1 MAPGTGSGQDAL
13 HRGLKRAGDCQSWCV
28 AHGPAVLPYPPAVP
42 LTLLSLCLILW
53 HPSLAVYG
61 KFKQNHI
68 ENLLSLLQALRL
80 KLRTEPTLRNES
92 LNFREQGE
100 FFFKSLLVI
109 GDKNCVN
116 YFEAFFSRIL
126 SSLASCSGSKFGFT
140 FKHTAVMN
148 KDGET
153 ATKAYHRC
161 QSGPFFFF

>member
-1 MAPGTGSGQDAL
+1 MVCTD
-13 HRGLKRAGDCQSWCV
+13 RQSLSSPPPELFWQCGHSAANEV

-53 HPSLAVYG
+53 HPSLAVYS

-100 FFFKSLLVI
+100 FFF
-109 GDKNCVN
+109 
-116 YFEAFFSRIL
+116 
-126 SSLASCSGSKFGFT
+126 
-140 FKHTAVMN
+140 
-148 KDGET
+148 
-153 ATKAYHRC
+153 
-161 QSGPFFFF
+161 